1 MSVASRRNEIVK
13 IFLQENKV
21 KVGELARA
29 MGVTTETIRKDLIAL
44 EQEGLIRRSNGR
56 AEVCNQFNEQPFS
69 QKSQSAIAAKQAI
82 AARAA
87 EEAEFL
93 EAAVASAEA

>member
-69 QKSQSAIAAKQAI
+69 QIPIRHRRQAGHRRPRGGDDP
-82 AARAA
+82 ARRHRL
-87 EEAEFL
+87 F
-93 EAAVASAEA
+93 

>member
-29 MGVTTETIRKDLIAL
+29 MGVTT
-44 EQEGLIRRSNGR
+44 
-56 AEVCNQFNEQPFS
+56 
-69 QKSQSAIAAKQAI
+69 
-82 AARAA
+82 
-87 EEAEFL
+87 
-93 EAAVASAEA
+93 